1 MTVKIVKVQG
11 RVEQHSEF
19 AMILPVVARVGGKKD
34 DTAVTAR
41 DVYDRRL
48 VFGGAGYPCSSFELL
63 GDEKDFADLDSRK
76 TKKSPCNGL

>member
-1 MTVKIVKVQG
+1 MTVKIVKVQD

-19 AMILPVVARVGGKKD
+19 AIILPVVARVGGKKD

-48 VFGGAGYPCSSFELL
+48 VFGGAGYP
-63 GDEKDFADLDSRK
+63 
-76 TKKSPCNGL
+76 